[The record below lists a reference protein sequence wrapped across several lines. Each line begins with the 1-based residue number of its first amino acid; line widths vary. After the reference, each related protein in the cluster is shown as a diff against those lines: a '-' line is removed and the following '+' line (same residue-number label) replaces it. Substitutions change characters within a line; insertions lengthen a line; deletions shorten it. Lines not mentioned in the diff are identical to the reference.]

1 MSSLSPDREPP
12 GGNPPAPT
20 DLEML
25 REMPI
30 FGGIPDRALLFLSA
44 RAERVAVPGGSWFF
58 RQGDRGETMYVICSG
73 LVEVRRSSS
82 GRSESLGR
90 LGPGECFGEMALIDL
105 YPRSADVRAV
115 EDCVAIA
122 IGNALLYD
130 LYAQDPEPFTIVMM
144 NLARELSRRLRL
156 AEARVFAHRDPGH
169 RPRPRGA
176 ASGEPPYV

>member
-1 MSSLSPDREPP
+1 MSSPTPDSEALQRDPP
-12 GGNPPAPT
+12 GPT
-20 DLEML
+20 DIEVL

-30 FGGIPDRALLFLSA
+30 FGGIPDRALLFLST
-44 RAERVAVPGGSWFF
+44 RAERVAVPGGEWFF
-58 RQGDRGETMYVICSG
+58 RQGDGGETMYVLYSG

-82 GRSESLGR
+82 GRSECLGR

-122 IGNALLYD
+122 IGNALLYE

-156 AEARVFAHRDPGH
+156 AEARLFQGQEPG
-169 RPRPRGA
+169 RGPHPQGA
-176 ASGEPPYV
+176 DAGEVPYV

>member
-1 MSSLSPDREPP
+1 MSSPTPDREPLQEGAP
-12 GGNPPAPT
+12 NPT
-20 DLEML
+20 DLEVL

-30 FGGIPDRALLFLSA
+30 FGGIPDRALLFLST
-44 RAERVAVPGGSWFF
+44 RAERVAVPGGEWFF
-58 RQGDRGETMYVICSG
+58 RQEDRGETMFVLCSG
-73 LVEVRRSSS
+73 LVEVRRSAS
-82 GRSESLGR
+82 GHSESLGR

-156 AEARVFAHRDPGH
+156 AQAQLFMRQEPGR
-169 RPRPRGA
+169 RPRPLGVDA
-176 ASGEPPYV
+176 GEIPYV